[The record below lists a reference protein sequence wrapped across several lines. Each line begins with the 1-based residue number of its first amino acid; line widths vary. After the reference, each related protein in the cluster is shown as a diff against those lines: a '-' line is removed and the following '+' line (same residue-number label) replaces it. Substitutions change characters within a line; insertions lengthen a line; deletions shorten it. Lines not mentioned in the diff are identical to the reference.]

1 MLAEQLRLCG
11 RDVTNSLEPFP
22 PHYAQQIRGHR
33 QTPPSKETSAA
44 SCGRATAA
52 FPRQLP
58 LLPWHQDPVT
68 QPQPPLF
75 SPQLS
80 FGLDPILPQPPPAKQ
95 AGGRTSCAP
104 RWRRGPAHAHPQPH
118 LPASILFSDTHL
130 LLPASPCKPLV
141 LVPALADVRLHRL

>member
-1 MLAEQLRLCG
+1 MPAEQLGLCG

-22 PHYAQQIRGHR
+22 PHDAQRIRGHR

-68 QPQPPLF
+68 QQPPLS
-75 SPQLS
+75 SPRLS
-80 FGLDPILPQPPPAKQ
+80 FGLDPVLPPHQLHPSWAQGTSTRSPPAPPP
-95 AGGRTSCAP
+95 RFYPLFRHAP
-104 RWRRGPAHAHPQPH
+104 RAPRGSGSPLCPANLSCRCQR
-118 LPASILFSDTHL
+118 SQTSVCTVF
-130 LLPASPCKPLV
+130 
-141 LVPALADVRLHRL
+141 RHR